1 MKRYLVY
8 LTKIVMVLALATT
21 GFLIGPFE
29 RASAAIADIDKI
41 VPTPQQV
48 SYTDEFLTL
57 HDGTSYKAAIVIGR
71 DASPAEEEGADLLQR
86 VIARKNGQQ
95 IPILYDDQSNS
106 GYSVVIAIGTA
117 NTNTI
122 NGSHSIDVPDHK
134 EGYAIERALVGNRH
148 IVLVTGYEAIGA
160 YYGATSLSQMVDS
173 SGSLTRLRVVS
184 VRDYP
189 DMDMRII
196 KDIYTKFHANNE
208 GEFSYSDARDWMHML
223 PLLKINVFN
232 LCYSHLL
239 ETGWRNP
246 SSDYVNAV
254 KEFSNYERDKGIIQ
268 FMQGVNPGYSGGLP
282 TDAEYSKLLDLFKL
296 SLDEGAS
303 KIMLAFDDQAYPDPA
318 KHRDLA
324 NKVQKSLSGQEG
336 FYLLATPEKYFLG
349 ESDISTY
356 LNTFTDGLNPEI
368 GATWTGY
375 DVFSTEVT
383 PAHVSTWRNST
394 SNPYKLP
401 FYWHNDYELAD
412 TRLNFNDKDV
422 PKWEIDNYY
431 FTDSRVPFKTK
442 TLVPPAQSLTLPGS
456 YVWNDMPRNTSE
468 GVLENIF
475 RPTTPHKIY
484 AISMANWMW
493 NPDAYKNDATEFA
506 RAKKYWDTIVSNPGF
521 KKTATSSSEYSA
533 DYAAIKAVDGIN
545 SNDTVENAW
554 ATASG
559 ATLNSWWKLDL
570 GKKQKMEGVRV
581 KYREFEEKAY
591 MVPNSVT
598 VQISNDNVNWTTVV
612 SQSTNVPLEGSTY
625 ASEVY
630 FYPFQGEARYVQ
642 LKFPTGGQNS
652 IIELSEVEIAQEK
665 SAAASVNLAIG
676 KTASA
681 SSVIDSTYAAGKAN
695 DGLNSHGTANPNNA
709 WSSTSGTNLNSWWK
723 VDLGQQEKFKTIEV
737 KFREFIS
744 DTAYMVPKTITIQT
758 SDDNTNWTTLIARS
772 ANVPATGQSYGSAT
786 YSYSVN
792 GKGRYVRLLF
802 EDGGQD
808 TLVQLSEVGIFNRS
822 LPQHQ
827 RQAQNAAFKRKAT
840 ASSVYST
847 MYPASKANDGTH
859 SRRTAENAWASTAA
873 GAVNSWWEV
882 DLGKITSI
890 QDVALYFR
898 EFPYGTAY
906 TVPANITFE
915 VSNDKV
921 AWTSALSATN
931 VPIEGLSYD
940 SSKYSYTLNASGRYL
955 RLKFP
960 GGGQSGLVEL
970 SEVEVRSPQLA
981 RSDFHNVISQDGADA
996 WMYKHTDG
1004 YYYYTRTTGNNV
1016 TIWRSKTMSGME
1028 SGEKKVIWAP
1038 PTDNPNAANCQAIW
1052 APEIHFLNNA
1062 WYAYYSATTCGDTDG
1077 YNHRMFVLENTN
1089 ADPFQGTFTDKGKI
1103 TDATDLWA
1111 IDGTVLN
1118 LAGQLYWFW
1127 SGWDSPYQVRQNLYV
1142 ASMSNPYTLSSAKTL
1157 IASPTYGWEM
1167 SQGGPDIPDINEAP
1181 QPIVKGNKVNLVYS
1195 ANGSWSDSYNLGL
1208 LTASTTSN
1216 LLSAAS
1222 WTKKNTSIF
1231 SSGSGIYGPGH
1242 NSFTKSPDGTEDWLI
1257 YHTARYSGAGWT
1269 RHVRAQPFT
1278 WNADNT
1284 PNLGAPVSPNFPI
1297 RKPSGEPERK
1307 RYEAEEAKLANGAK
1321 RVQDET
1327 ASGRKK
1333 VGYIDNANSY
1343 IEFDVT
1349 VASAGSYILLA
1360 RTANGM
1366 TGNPTSTYSVT
1377 VNGGTSQSVDISYS
1391 GWGNW
1396 GTTAIEKTL
1405 TAGHNKI
1412 RFTKGA
1418 NYAEIDYLDVMLKP

>member
-1 MKRYLVY
+1 MKRYLTH
-8 LTKIVMVLALATT
+8 LLKMVIALAIAAP
-21 GFLIGPFE
+21 GFFIGPSE
-29 RASAAIADIDKI
+29 RANATIADIDKI

-71 DASPAEEEGADLLQR
+71 EASAAEQEGANLLQS

-106 GYSVVIAIGTA
+106 AYSVVIAIGTKS
-117 NTNTI
+117 TNAV
-122 NGSHSIDVPDHK
+122 NGSHAIDVPDQK
-134 EGYAIERALVGNRH
+134 EGYAIERELAGNRH

-160 YYGATSLSQMVDS
+160 YYGSTSLAQVVDS
-173 SGSLTRLRVVS
+173 SGALTRLRVIS

-189 DMDMRII
+189 DLDMRIF
-196 KDIYTKFHANNE
+196 KDINTKFHPNNE
-208 GEFSYSDARDWMHML
+208 GEFSYSDASDWMHML
-223 PLLKINVFN
+223 PLLKVNVFS

-239 ETGWRNP
+239 ENGWRNP
-246 SSDYVNAV
+246 NADYVNAV

-268 FMQGVNPGYSGGLP
+268 FMQEVNPGYSGGMP
-282 TDAEYSKLLDLFKL
+282 TDAEFGKLLDLFKL

-303 KIMLAFDDQAYPDPA
+303 KIMLAFDDQGSPDPA

-324 NKVQKSLSGQEG
+324 NKIQKSLSGQEG
-336 FYLLATPEKYFLG
+336 FYLLTTPEKYNLT
-349 ESDISTY
+349 ESDIGTY
-356 LNTFTDGLNPEI
+356 LNTFTNGLIPEI
-368 GATWTGY
+368 GAAWTGY
-375 DVFSTEVT
+375 NVFSTELT
-383 PAHVSTWRNST
+383 PAHVSTWRNYT
-394 SNPYKLP
+394 SNPFKIP

-412 TRLNFNDKDV
+412 TRLNFADPDV

-431 FTDSRVPFKTK
+431 FTDQRVPFKTK
-442 TLVPPAQSLTLPGS
+442 TMVPPAQSLTLPGS

-521 KKTATSSSEYSA
+521 KKTATASSQFSA
-533 DYAAIKAVDGIN
+533 VYAANKAVDGIN

-559 ATLNSWWKLDL
+559 GALNSWWKLDL

-581 KYREFEEKAY
+581 KYREFEKKAY
-591 MVPNSVT
+591 MVPNAVT

-612 SQSTNVPLEGSTY
+612 NQSTNVPPENSAY

-630 FYPFQGEARYVQ
+630 LYPFQAEARYVQ

-652 IIELSEVEIAQEK
+652 LIELSEVEIAQEK
-665 SAAASVNLAIG
+665 AAPAAVNLAIG

-681 SSVIDSTYAAGKAN
+681 TSVFDATYAAGKAN
-695 DGLNSHGTANPNNA
+695 DGLNSHGTASPNNA
-709 WSSTSGTNLNSWWK
+709 WSTASGTNLNSWWK
-723 VDLGQQEKFKTIEV
+723 IDLGQQEKFKTIEV
-737 KFREFIS
+737 KFREFTAN
-744 DTAYMVPKTITIQT
+744 TAYMAPKTITIQT
-758 SDDNTNWTTLIARS
+758 SDDNTNWTTLLARS
-772 ANVPATGQSYGSAT
+772 ANVPVNGQSYGSVT

-792 GKGRYVRLLF
+792 GLGRYVRLLF
-802 EDGGQD
+802 EDGGQS
-808 TLVQLSEVGIFNRS
+808 TLVQLSEVGIYNRK
-822 LPQHQ
+822 LPQHE
-827 RQAQNAAFKRKAT
+827 RQTQNAAFKRKAT
-840 ASSVYST
+840 ASSEYSA
-847 MYPASKANDGTH
+847 MYPAAKANDGTH
-859 SRRTAENAWASTAA
+859 SRRTAENAWASTAT
-873 GAVNSWWEV
+873 GAANAFWEV
-882 DLGKITSI
+882 DLGRQTSI

-898 EFPYGTAY
+898 EHPYGSAY
-906 TVPANITFE
+906 TVPSNIVFE
-915 VSNDKV
+915 VSNDKTT
-921 AWTSALSATN
+921 WTSVLSATN
-931 VPIEGLSYD
+931 VPVEGQSYD
-940 SSKYSYTLNASGRYL
+940 SSKYTYTLNASGRYL

-960 GGGQSGLVEL
+960 GGGQSSLVEL

-981 RSDFHNVISQDGADA
+981 RSDFHNVIAQDGADA

-1004 YYYYTRTTGNNV
+1004 YYYYTQTTGNNV
-1016 TIWRSKTMSGME
+1016 TIWRSKALSDIE
-1028 SGEKKVIWAP
+1028 AGEKKVIWTP
-1038 PTDNPNAANCQAIW
+1038 PANNPNAANCRSIW

-1062 WYAYYSATTCGDTDG
+1062 WYVYYSATTCADDKDL
-1077 YNHRMFVLENTN
+1077 NHRMFVLENTN

-1127 SGWDSPYQVRQNLYV
+1127 SGWDSPYQNRQNIYV
-1142 ASMSNPYTLSSAKTL
+1142 ASMSNPYTLSSAKIL
-1157 IASPTYGWEM
+1157 LSSPTYGWEKT
-1167 SQGGPDIPDINEAP
+1167 QFPYVNEAP

-1195 ANGSWSDSYNLGL
+1195 ADGSWSNNYNLGL
-1208 LTASTTSN
+1208 LTASTSSN

-1222 WTKKNTSIF
+1222 WTKSSVSIF
-1231 SSGSGIYGPGH
+1231 NSGSGVMGPGH
-1242 NSFTKSPDGTEDWLI
+1242 NSFTKSPDGTEDWLV
-1257 YHTARYSGAGWT
+1257 YHAARWSGSGWT
-1269 RHVRAQPFT
+1269 RNVRAQPFT

-1284 PNLGAPVSPNFPI
+1284 PNLGVPFSPNFPI
-1297 RKPSGEPERK
+1297 RTPSGEPERM
-1307 RYEAEEAKLANGAK
+1307 RYEAEEAALGNGAK
-1321 RVQDET
+1321 SVQDDT

-1333 VGYIDNANSY
+1333 VANNVNANSY
-1343 IEFDVT
+1343 VEFDVT

-1360 RTANGM
+1360 RTANG
-1366 TGNPTSTYSVT
+1366 TSGQPIATYNMT
-1377 VNGGTSQSVDISYS
+1377 VNGGTSQAVNIVYS
-1391 GWGNW
+1391 DWGNW

-1418 NYAEIDYLDVMLKP
+1418 NSAEIDYMDVMLKP

>member
-1 MKRYLVY
+1 MQRYLMH
-8 LTKIVMVLALATT
+8 LAKTATVLAIIAI
-21 GFLIGPFE
+21 GFL
-29 RASAAIADIDKI
+29 SAPSESANAMIADIDKI

-71 DASPAEEEGADLLQR
+71 EASPAEEEGADLLQR
-86 VIARKNGQQ
+86 VLARKNGQQ

-106 GYSVVIAIGTA
+106 AYSVVIAIGTK
-117 NTNTI
+117 NTNTV

-134 EGYAIERALVGNRH
+134 EGYAIERALAANRH

-160 YYGATSLSQMVDS
+160 YYGSTSLAQMIDS
-173 SGSLTRLRVVS
+173 SGALTRLRVIS

-196 KDIYTKFHANNE
+196 KDINTQFHVNNE

-223 PLLKINVFN
+223 PLLKINVFS

-239 ETGWRNP
+239 ENGWKSP
-246 SSDYVNAV
+246 TLEYLSTV
-254 KEFSNYERDKGIIQ
+254 KELSNYERDKGIIQ
-268 FMQGVNPGYSGGLP
+268 FMQEVNPGYSGGMP
-282 TDAEYSKLLDLFKL
+282 TDEEFTTLLDLFKL

-303 KIMLAFDDQAYPDPA
+303 KIMLAFDDQAYSDPA

-324 NKVQKSLSGQEG
+324 NKLQKSLSGQEG
-336 FYLLATPEKYFLG
+336 FYLLATPEKYNLT
-349 ESDISTY
+349 ESTIGTY
-356 LNTFTDGLNPEI
+356 LNTFTSGLLPEI
-368 GATWTGY
+368 GAVWTGY
-375 DVFSTEVT
+375 DVFSTALT
-383 PAHVSTWRNST
+383 PAHVSTWRNYT
-394 SNPYKLP
+394 SNPYKIP
-401 FYWHNDYELAD
+401 FYWHNDYELLD
-412 TRLNFNDKDV
+412 TRLNFSDPDV

-431 FTDSRVPFKTK
+431 FTDQRVPFKTK
-442 TLVPPAQSLTLPGS
+442 TKVPPAQSLTLPGG

-468 GVLENIF
+468 GVIENIF

-493 NPDAYKNDATEFA
+493 NPDAYMNDATEFA

-521 KKTATSSSEYSA
+521 KQTATASSQFSA
-533 DYAAIKAVDGIN
+533 AYAPDKAVDGIN
-545 SNDTVENAW
+545 SNDSVENTW

-559 ATLNSWWKLDL
+559 AALHSSWWKLDL

-581 KYREFEEKAY
+581 KYRELAKKAY
-591 MVPNSVT
+591 MVPSSVT

-612 SQSTNVPLEGSTY
+612 NQSTNVPQENSTY

-630 FYPFQGEARYVQ
+630 LYPFQGEARYVQ
-642 LKFPTGGQNS
+642 LKFPTGGQS
-652 IIELSEVEIAQEK
+652 TLIELSEVEIAQEK
-665 SAAASVNLAIG
+665 AVTASTNLAIG

-681 SSVIDSTYAAGKAN
+681 SSQYDGTYAAGKAN
-695 DGLNSHGTANPNNA
+695 DGLNSHGTDNPDNA
-709 WSSTSGTNLNSWWK
+709 WSSASGTSLNSWWK
-723 VDLGQQEKFKTIEV
+723 VDLGQQETFKTIEV
-737 KFREFIS
+737 KFREHIANA
-744 DTAYMVPKTITIQT
+744 AYMVPKTITIQT
-758 SDDNTNWTTLIARS
+758 SNDNTNWTTLIARS
-772 ANVPATGQSYGSAT
+772 ANVPTNGQPYASSA
-786 YSYSVN
+786 YSYSIN
-792 GKGRYVRLLF
+792 GQGRYVRLLF

-808 TLVQLSEVGIFNRS
+808 TLVQLSEVGIYNRS

-827 RQAQNAAFKRKAT
+827 RQTLNAAFKRKAT
-840 ASSVYST
+840 ASSEYST
-847 MYPASKANDGTH
+847 MYPASKANDGTN
-859 SRRTAENAWASTAA
+859 SRRTAENAWASSAA

-882 DLGKITSI
+882 DLGAQTSI

-898 EFPYGTAY
+898 EYPYGIAY
-906 TVPANITFE
+906 TVPSNITFE

-921 AWTSALSATN
+921 TWTNVKSATN
-931 VPIEGLSYD
+931 VPAEGLSYD
-940 SSKYSYTLNASGRYL
+940 SSKYTYTLNASGRYL

-960 GGGQSGLVEL
+960 GGGQSSLVEL
-970 SEVEVRSPQLA
+970 SEVEVRSPMLV
-981 RSDFHNVISQDGADA
+981 RSDFHNVISQDGADP

-1016 TIWRSKTMSGME
+1016 TIWRSKTLSGIE
-1028 SGEKKVIWAP
+1028 SGEKKVVWTP
-1038 PTDNPNAANCQAIW
+1038 PTNNPNAANCRSIW
-1052 APEIHFLNNA
+1052 APEIHFLSNA
-1062 WYAYYSATTCGDTDG
+1062 WYVYYSATTCADTKDV
-1077 YNHRMFVLENTN
+1077 NHRMFVLENTS

-1103 TDATDLWA
+1103 TDSTDLWA

-1127 SGWDSPYQVRQNLYV
+1127 SGWDSPYQNRQNIYV
-1142 ASMSNPYTLSSAKTL
+1142 ASMSNPYTLSSARTL
-1157 IASPTYGWEM
+1157 ISSPTLSWEM
-1167 SQGGPDIPDINEAP
+1167 SQFPYINEAP
-1181 QPIVKGNKVNLVYS
+1181 QPIVKDNKVNLVYS
-1195 ANGSWSDSYNLGL
+1195 ADGSWSNNYNLGL

-1222 WTKKNTSIF
+1222 WTKNNASVF
-1231 SSGSGIYGPGH
+1231 SSGSGIFGPGH

-1257 YHTARYSGAGWT
+1257 YHAARWSGAGWT
-1269 RHVRAQPFT
+1269 RNVRAQPFT

-1284 PNLGAPVSPNFPI
+1284 PNLSVPVSPNFPI
-1297 RKPSGEPERK
+1297 RAPSGEPERK
-1307 RYEAEEAKLANGAK
+1307 RYEAEEATIANGAK

-1333 VGYIDNANSY
+1333 VGYIDNTNSY
-1343 IEFDVT
+1343 VEFDVT
-1349 VASAGSYILLA
+1349 VESAGTYILLA
-1360 RTANGM
+1360 RTANGTNGSLSSAYNM
-1366 TGNPTSTYSVT
+1366 S
-1377 VNGGTSQSVDISYS
+1377 VNGGASQVVDIVYS

-1396 GTTAIEKTL
+1396 GTTVVEKTL

-1418 NYAEIDYLDVMLKP
+1418 NYAEIDYLDIMLKPQ

>member
-1 MKRYLVY
+1 MKRYLMHLV
-8 LTKIVMVLALATT
+8 KMVIALAIAAP
-21 GFLIGPFE
+21 GFVMGPSG
-29 RASAAIADIDKI
+29 RANATIADIDKI

-48 SYTDEFLTL
+48 SYTEEFLTL

-71 DASPAEEEGADLLQR
+71 EASPAEEEGANLLQN

-106 GYSVVIAIGTA
+106 AYSVVIAIGTK
-117 NTNTI
+117 NTNTV
-122 NGSHSIDVPDHK
+122 NGSHAIDVPDHK
-134 EGYAIERALVGNRH
+134 EGYAIERELVGNRH

-160 YYGATSLSQMVDS
+160 YYGSTSLAQMVDS
-173 SGSLTRLRVVS
+173 SGALTRLRVIS

-189 DMDMRII
+189 DMDMRIF
-196 KDIYTKFHANNE
+196 KDIYTKFHVNNE
-208 GEFSYSDARDWMHML
+208 GEFTYSDARDWMHML
-223 PLLKINVFN
+223 PLLKVNVFS

-246 SSDYVNAV
+246 NADYVNAV

-268 FMQGVNPGYSGGLP
+268 FMQEVNPGYSGGMP
-282 TDAEYSKLLDLFKL
+282 TDAEFGKLLDLFKL

-303 KIMLAFDDQAYPDPA
+303 KIMLAFDDQGSPDPA

-324 NKVQKSLSGQEG
+324 NKIQKSLSGQEG
-336 FYLLATPEKYFLG
+336 FYLLATPEKYNLT
-349 ESDISTY
+349 ESDIGTY
-356 LNTFTDGLNPEI
+356 LNTFTNGLIPEI
-368 GATWTGY
+368 GAAWTGY
-375 DVFSTEVT
+375 NVFSTELT
-383 PAHVSTWRNST
+383 PSHVSTWRNYT
-394 SNPYKLP
+394 SNPFKIP

-412 TRLNFNDKDV
+412 TRLNFSDPQV

-431 FTDSRVPFKTK
+431 FTDQRVPFKTK
-442 TLVPPAQSLTLPGS
+442 TMVPPAQSLTLPGG

-468 GVLENIF
+468 GVIENIF

-493 NPDAYKNDATEFA
+493 NPDAYMNDATEFA
-506 RAKKYWDTIVSNPGF
+506 RAKRYWDTIVSNPGF
-521 KKTATSSSEYSA
+521 KKTATASSQFSV
-533 DYAAIKAVDGIN
+533 DYAANKAVDGIN
-545 SNDTVENAW
+545 SNDAVENTW

-559 ATLNSWWKLDL
+559 AALNSWWKLDL

-581 KYREFEEKAY
+581 KYREFQKKAY
-591 MVPNSVT
+591 MVPNAVT

-612 SQSTNVPLEGSTY
+612 NQSTNVPLENSTY

-630 FYPFQGEARYVQ
+630 LYPFQAEARYVQ
-642 LKFPTGGQNS
+642 LKFPTGGQNAL
-652 IIELSEVEIAQEK
+652 IELSEVEIAHEK
-665 SAAASVNLAIG
+665 AVPASANLAFG
-676 KTASA
+676 KTATA
-681 SSVIDSTYAAGKAN
+681 SSVFDATYAAGKAN

-709 WSSTSGTNLNSWWK
+709 WSSASGTNVNSWWQ

-737 KFREFIS
+737 KFRES
-744 DTAYMVPKTITIQT
+744 TANTAYMAPKTMTVQT

-772 ANVPATGQSYGSAT
+772 ANVPVNGQPYGSAA
-786 YSYSVN
+786 YAYSVN
-792 GKGRYVRLLF
+792 GQGRYVRLLF

-808 TLVQLSEVGIFNRS
+808 TRVQLSEVGVYNRR

-827 RQAQNAAFKRKAT
+827 RQTLNAAFKRKAT
-840 ASSVYST
+840 ASSEFST
-847 MYPASKANDGTH
+847 MYPAVKANDGTH

-873 GAVNSWWEV
+873 GAANAWWEV
-882 DLGKITSI
+882 DLGKQTSI

-898 EFPYGTAY
+898 EYPYGTAY
-906 TVPANITFE
+906 TVPTSIAFE
-915 VSNDKV
+915 VSNDKLT
-921 AWTSALSATN
+921 WTNVLNATN
-931 VPIEGLSYD
+931 VPVEGMSYD
-940 SSKYSYTLNASGRYL
+940 SSKYTYTLNASGRYL

-960 GGGQSGLVEL
+960 GGGQSSLVEL
-970 SEVEVRSPQLA
+970 SEVEVRSPLLA

-1016 TIWRSKTMSGME
+1016 TIWRSKTLSGIE
-1028 SGEKKVIWAP
+1028 SGEKKVIWTP
-1038 PTDNPNAANCQAIW
+1038 PTNNPNAANCRSIW
-1052 APEIHFLNNA
+1052 APEIHYLNNA
-1062 WYAYYSATTCGDTDG
+1062 WYAYYSATTCADSKDL
-1077 YNHRMFVLENTN
+1077 NHRMFVLENTN

-1127 SGWDSPYQVRQNLYV
+1127 SGWDSPYQDRQNIYV

-1157 IASPTYGWEM
+1157 LSSPTYSWEKT
-1167 SQGGPDIPDINEAP
+1167 QFPYVNEAP

-1195 ANGSWSDSYNLGL
+1195 ADGSWSNNYNLGL
-1208 LTASTTSN
+1208 LTASTSSN

-1222 WTKKNTSIF
+1222 WTKSGASIF
-1231 SSGSGIYGPGH
+1231 NSGSGVLGPGH
-1242 NSFTKSPDGTEDWLI
+1242 NSFTKSPDGTEDWLV
-1257 YHTARYSGAGWT
+1257 YHAARWSGSGWT
-1269 RHVRAQPFT
+1269 RNVRAQPFT

-1284 PNLGAPVSPNFPI
+1284 PNLGVPVSPNFPI
-1297 RKPSGEPERK
+1297 RTPSGEPERK
-1307 RYEAEEAKLANGAK
+1307 RYEAEEATLANGAK
-1321 RVQDET
+1321 RMQDEA

-1333 VGYIDNANSY
+1333 VGNIVNANSY
-1343 IEFDVT
+1343 VEFDVT
-1349 VASAGSYILLA
+1349 VASVGSYILSA
-1360 RTANGM
+1360 RTANGT
-1366 TGNPTSTYSVT
+1366 TGQPIATYNLT
-1377 VNGGTSQSVDISYS
+1377 VNGGTSQAVDIVYS
-1391 GWGNW
+1391 DTGNW
-1396 GTTAIEKTL
+1396 GTTVIEKTL